1 MKKILK
7 FNLFWSIIYLLMQ
20 SRLPSVKCH
29 PNGELLGGRRVS
41 AVRLPHPA
49 AESKGPPPCFRN
61 YGTKEVIFMQ
71 KAKDLKSS
79 NNINIKQIS
88 KMVGYD
94 DEYYFS
100 RLFKKQTGQSPTAYR
115 KMLES
120 K

>member
-1 MKKILK
+1 
-7 FNLFWSIIYLLMQ
+7 
-20 SRLPSVKCH
+20 
-29 PNGELLGGRRVS
+29 
-41 AVRLPHPA
+41 
-49 AESKGPPPCFRN
+49 
-61 YGTKEVIFMQ
+61 MQ
-71 KAKDLKSS
+71 KAKNLKSS